1 VARFF
6 GHLVHSAWVLFS
18 WFGWRYYPATVPSLD
33 VESMRQRL
41 GSELQNLDDA
51 ADLLECDSRLGFYE
65 EDRKYYVSPALVR
78 AKRMSDAELLETL

>member
-1 VARFF
+1 
-6 GHLVHSAWVLFS
+6 
-18 WFGWRYYPATVPSLD
+18 
-33 VESMRQRL
+33 MRQRL